1 MGMIQSSINSM
12 IGSAS
17 HAIMAVRG
25 YQQLTAKKNAAAERA
40 KAKQME
46 NAQNSLANSTP
57 QTSPQAM
64 AAQQAKQSAQ
74 NAINAKKEQKRSF
87 KDYLAKQPSSLGPI
101 GKLPPAIQKQIESQF
116 TPRQRQTL
124 MNKVDKEANNGKHK

>member
-1 MGMIQSSINSM
+1 MSIQSSINSM

-17 HAIMAVRG
+17 HAVMAVKG
-25 YQQLTAKKNAAAERA
+25 YQALKEKRAAKLDVQQKKKANAPTIQ
-40 KAKQME
+40 K
-46 NAQNSLANSTP
+46 
-57 QTSPQAM
+57 TSPQAI

-74 NAINAKKEQKRSF
+74 NAIEAKKVQRRSF

-101 GKLPPAIQKQIESQF
+101 GKLPPAMQQQIASQF

-124 MNKVDKEANNGKHK
+124 MNKMDKEANSGKHS

>member
-1 MGMIQSSINSM
+1 MSIQSSINSM

-40 KAKQME
+40 KAKQMA
-46 NAQNSLANSTP
+46 NAKKSLENSTS
-57 QTSPQAM
+57 QASPQAI

-74 NAINAKKEQKRSF
+74 NAINAKKVQRRSF
-87 KDYLAKQPSSLGPI
+87 KDYLAKEPSSLGPI
-101 GKLPPAIQKQIESQF
+101 GKLPPHIQKQIASQF
-116 TPRQRQTL
+116 TPKQRQAL
-124 MNKVDKEANNGKHK
+124 MNKVDKEATSG